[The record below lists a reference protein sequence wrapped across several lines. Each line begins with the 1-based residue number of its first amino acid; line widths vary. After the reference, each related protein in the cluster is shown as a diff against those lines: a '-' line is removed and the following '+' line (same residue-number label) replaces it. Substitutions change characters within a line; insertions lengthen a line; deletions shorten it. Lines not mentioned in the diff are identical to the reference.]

1 MQFSNRKQ
9 QILNAI
15 VEEYVATAEPVGSQ
29 TLVARHALPLSA
41 ATVRNVMAE
50 LEEAGYL
57 SQAHTSAGRTPTD
70 RGYRFYVNGLLDFP
84 LQNSEW
90 RDRVQT
96 DFDQTAPACVSLL
109 HTASS
114 LLTEG
119 TGYTAFAVGPQIGQS
134 ELLQIKLLMIEPGR
148 VLVVLVLKPGV
159 VKDRVIR
166 VPEVLYPEALEQLSR
181 LIESQLS
188 GKRVEDITWVAVE
201 TAAQGAPIPPN
212 LLNQVLLEAYLAIK
226 QAESLDTC
234 LEGMTNL
241 LNHPEFRDARKAK
254 TLLDLLMREGL
265 LAGYLNEHETLE
277 PLYEPGDLEAA
288 EASFPTTLVREG
300 SERRNVPRDAFCVR
314 IGQEI
319 TLPGF
324 EDCSF
329 ITTTYRIGGCLHG
342 KIGVVGPKRMPYQ
355 DVIAQIAYVKQELQ
369 NRLQYE
375 ENPKHD

>member
-1 MQFSNRKQ
+1 MQLTSRKQ
-9 QILNAI
+9 QILKAI

-29 TLVARHALPLSA
+29 TLVSRHCLQISS

-50 LEEAGYL
+50 LENAGYL
-57 SQAHTSAGRTPTD
+57 MQTHSSAGRTPTD
-70 RGYRFYVNGLLDFP
+70 QGYRFYVDGLLE
-84 LQNSEW
+84 LQNQPSEW
-90 RDRVQT
+90 QQRVQK
-96 DFDQTAPACVSLL
+96 DLQQTAPACGSLL
-109 HTASS
+109 QTASA

-134 ELLQIKLLMIEPGR
+134 ELLQMKLLMIEPGR

-166 VPEVLYPEALEQLSR
+166 VPEALYPEALEELSCM
-181 LIESQLS
+181 IEGQLS
-188 GKRVEDITWVAVE
+188 GKRVEEITWVAVE
-201 TAAQGAPIPPN
+201 TAAQGTSIPPN

-226 QAESLDTC
+226 QAENLDTC

-265 LAGYLNEHETLE
+265 LAGYLNEYGISQPPHFQLPEQMDSVSE
-277 PLYEPGDLEAA
+277 Q
-288 EASFPTTLVREG
+288 EG
-300 SERRNVPRDAFCVR
+300 SRFPRDAFCVR

-329 ITTTYRIGGCLHG
+329 VTTTYRMGGHLTG

-355 DVIAQIAYVKQELQ
+355 TVISQIAFVRQELQ
-369 NRLQYE
+369 NRLNYE
-375 ENPKHD
+375 EK